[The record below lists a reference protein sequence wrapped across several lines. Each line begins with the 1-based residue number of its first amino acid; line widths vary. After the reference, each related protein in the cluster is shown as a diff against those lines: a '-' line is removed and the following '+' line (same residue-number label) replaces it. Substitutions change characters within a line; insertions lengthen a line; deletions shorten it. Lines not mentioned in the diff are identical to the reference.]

1 MIPHVIVLEPGL
13 VIYKIAEEVTL
24 ALRGGRAGAAMRVTL
39 FVLAIA
45 FAGLVI
51 TAYAAGGLVPT

>member
-1 MIPHVIVLEPGL
+1 M
-13 VIYKIAEEVTL
+13 AEEVTL

-45 FAGLVI
+45 FAGLV
-51 TAYAAGGLVPT
+51 TAYAAGGLSQAT

>member
-1 MIPHVIVLEPGL
+1 M
-13 VIYKIAEEVTL
+13 AEEVTL

-51 TAYAAGGLVPT
+51 TAYATGGLVPT